1 MKREFNHFNFRTRQW
16 LHFMLVKGVSRK
28 EISANLGMWPS
39 SITRE
44 INRNSIEKDGKRIYD
59 PLEAQLCSDSRQVKV
74 TKSKILRSEKLLR
87 IIEKKLRAGWG
98 PDVISGYL
106 KRNRPSLYVCHETI
120 YMFIYQQKREWIKL
134 LARGRDRRAHRKNR
148 YESRKKGKIPNRVS
162 IEQRPTIIDSRKTF
176 GHFEVDCI
184 VSKKSKA
191 ALLVVCERKTN
202 WVRIYP
208 LSRKTAR
215 EVKRG
220 LVYLLKDYSKAVR
233 TLTYD
238 NGTENVLHMLVNKKL
253 NCESYFCNPYH
264 SWEKGTVE
272 NTNGLIRR
280 YVKKGIDIALFSKKQ
295 IKIIEKRLNTTPR
308 KKLDYFS
315 PQEYFN
321 QEWRNCA

>member
-1 MKREFNHFNFRTRQW
+1 MKRQFNQFNFQTRQW
-16 LHFMLVKGVSRK
+16 LYFLIKKDTSRK
-28 EISANLGMWPS
+28 EIAQTLGMWPS

-44 INRNSIEKDGKRIYD
+44 LNRNSIIKDGHKVYD
-59 PLEAQLCSDSRQVKV
+59 PLEAQIRSEARQVKNF
-74 TKSKILRSEKLLR
+74 KCKILRSERLLR
-87 IIEKKLRAGWG
+87 IIERKLRAGWG

-106 KRNRPSLYVCHETI
+106 RRNRPALYVCHETI

-134 LARGRDRRAHRKNR
+134 LARGRDRRSHRKNQ
-148 YESRKKGKIPNRVS
+148 YGSRKKNKIPGRVG
-162 IEQRPTIIDSRKTF
+162 IIHRPKEVESRETF

-184 VSKKSKA
+184 VSRKSKS

-220 LVYLLKDYSKAVR
+220 LVYLLKDYSKAVK

-238 NGTENVLHMLVNKKL
+238 NGTENVLHMLVNRKL
-253 NCESYFCNPYH
+253 NCKSYFCNPYH

-280 YVKKGIDIALFSKKQ
+280 YVTKGSDIALYSKKE
-295 IKIIEKRLNTTPR
+295 IKRIEKRLNTIPR
-308 KKLDYFS
+308 KKLDYLS

-321 QEWRNCA
+321 QEWRNCV